1 MVIFFWN
8 VHVFFIILLRLE
20 AVRVENRGGLKNIAQ
35 TLMARGIH
43 PICICIYNTGIWGV
57 CITCINENNLK
68 KERIFSMYTNFS
80 ESFFCYLY

>member
-35 TLMARGIH
+35 TLMARGIL
-43 PICICIYNTGIWGV
+43 PNLYIWGV

-68 KERIFSMYTNFS
+68 KERIFSMHTNFS